1 MINSYIFMFIIL
13 INLYLGIYN
22 DNINN
27 QKFSFN
33 NSLKFKNSCRNEY
46 INKLGDNNDLIINR
60 NDNNINN
67 NKNISNNN
75 TNSNTPDEATKDEN
89 NNNLNTKNK
98 YNFNIG
104 SLNSLNPTNI
114 KNYGFFKNNIE
125 KDLLNNDDKLN
136 NENNIGH
143 KNSENY
149 KNNLKTN
156 IPNNIKPIIIGG
168 YNNKYSNKNNNI
180 INNFNPN
187 LIKNKNKDISLK
199 ENYLSSQQLF
209 NKNKKKEN
217 FPIKINNHNNN
228 SNIKKSSS
236 PVLKHNNNSICSH
249 IFSKENYDNKHN
261 ISKRYNS
268 TKKPS
273 YNYTVSGINNNNSE
287 IKSKTYNNYKK
298 DFNKSHLE
306 RPSTAPNKEQ
316 NKKIN
321 VVNFNSKNSK
331 CQNKNFNEK
340 IKLNINKRSISIENK
355 IKNKNNFCK
364 NKVYYFK

>member
-1 MINSYIFMFIIL
+1 MFIIL

-46 INKLGDNNDLIINR
+46 INKLEDNNDLIINR

-168 YNNKYSNKNNNI
+168 YNNKYSNKNNNLI
-180 INNFNPN
+180 NINNF
-187 LIKNKNKDISLK
+187 D
-199 ENYLSSQQLF
+199 
-209 NKNKKKEN
+209 
-217 FPIKINNHNNN
+217 KI
-228 SNIKKSSS
+228 
-236 PVLKHNNNSICSH
+236 
-249 IFSKENYDNKHN
+249 
-261 ISKRYNS
+261 
-268 TKKPS
+268 
-273 YNYTVSGINNNNSE
+273 
-287 IKSKTYNNYKK
+287 
-298 DFNKSHLE
+298 
-306 RPSTAPNKEQ
+306 
-316 NKKIN
+316 
-321 VVNFNSKNSK
+321 
-331 CQNKNFNEK
+331 
-340 IKLNINKRSISIENK
+340 
-355 IKNKNNFCK
+355 
-364 NKVYYFK
+364 